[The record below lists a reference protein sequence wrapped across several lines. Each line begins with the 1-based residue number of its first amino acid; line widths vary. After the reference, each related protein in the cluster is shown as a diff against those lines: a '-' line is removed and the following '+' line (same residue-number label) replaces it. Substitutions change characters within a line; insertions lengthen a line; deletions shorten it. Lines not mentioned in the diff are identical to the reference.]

1 MSLENLKK
9 KLYQQRKNKQ
19 VDTKVIKPW
28 LMQTPS
34 IDKKATLDKPVQ
46 PMQKPVKKKKS
57 KKKFFVFFIV
67 VISLLLILASGLA
80 FISIWQNRHSFDD
93 DKLELKI
100 EAIDKITSGDQVLY
114 RIVYHNKSQTLLKD
128 LEMTFYFPDGSLIE
142 SGQTMQ
148 SVHLADL
155 GPGQQ
160 NSIEFKAVLVGNKGE
175 FKKARAV
182 LSFQPANVS
191 SRLQKEVQATIEIF
205 HQPLILDIELPERIS
220 RNQPFN
226 FSIECLNTS
235 EVDFFSLAIKLSI
248 PAEFEIVSSQPL
260 FDDPEN
266 NLWLLSSFG
275 GGEKFKINLQ
285 AKTSKEEGEMIS
297 LKTQIGR
304 WQDGRFDI
312 YTETIEKTQITQPA
326 LLIKQTI
333 NDSKKEYIASPGQI
347 LNFKLHY
354 QNTTD
359 IAISG
364 IVIKAKFE
372 GRLFDFE
379 SLSAQDSFFD
389 RASQT
394 ITWNSRSKDE
404 LTLLGASEDGEIKF
418 SIKLNSDLPIRNFS
432 DQNFMVSSQV
442 TCDSEKIP
450 FDLRNLPI
458 LGEDK
463 TEVKIRTNLTLE
475 AKGYYR
481 DSPIAN
487 TGPIPPKPNEKTTY
501 TIVWQSMNLAN
512 DVENL
517 EVRAKLPGHVTW
529 ENIIS
534 PTSEDLGYNSLTG
547 EVVWRVDKLLA
558 NTGILRPVRQAA
570 FQVSITPADN
580 HVGQTLTLLGQS
592 RAQGLDSFTQEE
604 VSDDDDSINTSLP
617 DDFMGQPDKGVVS
630 N

>member
-1 MSLENLKK
+1 MSLKNIKK
-9 KLYQQRKNKQ
+9 KLYQQKNDVKT
-19 VDTKVIKPW
+19 DTKVIKPW

-34 IDKKATLDKPVQ
+34 IDQKATLSKPAKS
-46 PMQKPVKKKKS
+46 MQNPPKKKDS

-67 VISLLLILASGLA
+67 VISLLLVLASGLA
-80 FISIWQNRHSFDD
+80 FLSLWQNRHSFDNSKL
-93 DKLELKI
+93 KLEI
-100 EAIDKITSGDQVLY
+100 EAIDKITSGDEILY
-114 RIVYHNKSQTLLKD
+114 RVVCRNESQTLLKD
-128 LEMTFYFPDGSLIE
+128 LEVTFYFPDGSLIE
-142 SGQTMQ
+142 SGQAMQ

-155 GPGQQ
+155 PPGQQ
-160 NSIEFKAVLVGNKGE
+160 NSLEFKAILVGNKGE

-182 LSFQPANVS
+182 LSFQPVNMS
-191 SRLQKEVQATIEIF
+191 SRLQKETHVTIEIF

-226 FSIECLNTS
+226 FSLECLNTS
-235 EVDFFSLAIKLSI
+235 EVDFFNLAIKLSY
-248 PAEFEIVSSQPL
+248 PAEFEIVSSQPS
-260 FDDPEN
+260 FNDPEN
-266 NLWLLSSFG
+266 NLWLLNSFG

-285 AKTSKEEGEMIS
+285 AKTGKDEGEMIS
-297 LKTQIGR
+297 LKTQVGR
-304 WQDGRFDI
+304 WQDNRFDV
-312 YTETIEKTQITQPA
+312 YSETIEKTQITQPA

-333 NDSKKEYIASPGQI
+333 NNNEKEYIASPNQV
-347 LNFKLHY
+347 LNLKLDY

-359 IAISG
+359 IAISN
-364 IVIKAKFE
+364 IVIKAKLE

-379 SLSAQDSFFD
+379 SLSANDSFFD

-404 LTLLGASEDGEIKF
+404 LTLLGASEKGGVEF
-418 SIKLNSDLPIRNFS
+418 SIKLLSELPIRNFS

-458 LGEDK
+458 RGEDK
-463 TEVKIRTNLTLE
+463 TEVKIRTKLTLE
-475 AKGYYR
+475 AKAYYR
-481 DSPIAN
+481 DSPITN

-501 TIVWQSMNLAN
+501 TIVWQLMNLAN
-512 DVENL
+512 DIDNL

-558 NTGILRPVRQAA
+558 NTGLLRPVSQAA

-580 HVGQTLTLLGQS
+580 HVGQTLTLIGQS
-592 RAQGLDSFTQEE
+592 RASGFDSFCQED
-604 VSDDDDSINTSLP
+604 VNADDDAINTSLP
-617 DDFMGQPDKGVVS
+617 DDFVGQPGQGAVIE
-630 N
+630 